1 MVRFDPVTAPT
12 PLVLLVDDYE
22 DSRFLYVHAL
32 RRSGFHVEEAEDGK
46 EALEKAIALLPAIV
60 VMDLSL
66 PVMDGWEAIRRLRGD
81 ARTKHIPIVAL
92 TGHSLHAAEDN
103 PGFDEVLIKPC
114 LPEQLTARVRVL
126 LAR

>member
-1 MVRFDPVTAPT
+1 M
-12 PLVLLVDDYE
+12 
-22 DSRFLYVHAL
+22 HAL